1 MEVYLSN
8 EKLRKVISL
17 DGLIDVKRYIFFFI
31 FLLFLRIL
39 LSSSFRRL
47 VRLNWIFVKFCS
59 LVIWLDVRFCICFI
73 FYRDREY
80 VISGNEKY
88 DFEDYKII
96 KR

>member
-8 EKLRKVISL
+8 EKLRKVVSL

-59 LVIWLDVRFCICFI
+59 FVIWLDVRFCICFI
-73 FYRDREY
+73 FYREREY
-80 VISGNEKY
+80 VISGNEKR
-88 DFEDYKII
+88 DFKDYKII
-96 KR
+96 K